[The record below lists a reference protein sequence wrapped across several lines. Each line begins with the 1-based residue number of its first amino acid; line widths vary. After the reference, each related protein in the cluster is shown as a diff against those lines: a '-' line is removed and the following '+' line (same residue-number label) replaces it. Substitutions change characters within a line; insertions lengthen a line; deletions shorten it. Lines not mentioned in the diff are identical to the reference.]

1 MIRGEK
7 NLSNIEVKMVN
18 GGRWGN
24 DGVRK
29 KEEKDGENKG
39 VLDWKGV

>member
-1 MIRGEK
+1 ME
-7 NLSNIEVKMVN
+7 
-18 GGRWGN
+18 GGGGN

-29 KEEKDGENKG
+29 KEEKDGRNRG